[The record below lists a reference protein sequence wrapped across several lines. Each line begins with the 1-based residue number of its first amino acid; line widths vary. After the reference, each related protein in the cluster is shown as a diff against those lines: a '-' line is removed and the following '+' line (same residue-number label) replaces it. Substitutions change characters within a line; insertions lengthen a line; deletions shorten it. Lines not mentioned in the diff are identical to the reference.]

1 MYKELDNLLCADTT
15 VDSWYDDGCVITS
28 EILSDFDPRDW
39 DELSNQ
45 VLSKPID
52 WQRKLAYCLD
62 NECNVYELNI
72 LLSLL
77 AINDEEL
84 FEICIDTLRS
94 YTDQDGK
101 KMILDNQEI
110 FKRVNDLLLTA
121 NLPVKKSFKIFLQKF
136 ICDFMIICLF
146 LLSLQ

>member
-1 MYKELDNLLCADTT
+1 MYKELDNLLSADTT
-15 VDSWYDDGCVITS
+15 VDSWYDDGCVIAS
-28 EILSDFDPRDW
+28 EILADFVPRDW

-72 LLSLL
+72 LMSLL
-77 AINDEEL
+77 GINDEEL

-94 YTDQDGK
+94 YTDQDSK
-101 KMILDNQEI
+101 KKILDNQEL

-121 NLPVKKSFKIFLQKF
+121 NLPVKKILQDFLAKIYL
-136 ICDFMIICLF
+136 
-146 LLSLQ
+146 

>member
-15 VDSWYDDGCVITS
+15 VDSWYDDGCVIAS

-94 YTDQDGK
+94 YTDQDSK
-101 KMILDNQEI
+101 KIILDKQEV

-121 NLPVKKSFKIFLQKF
+121 NLPVKKILQDFLAKINL
-136 ICDFMIICLF
+136 
-146 LLSLQ
+146 

>member
-101 KMILDNQEI
+101 K
-110 FKRVNDLLLTA
+110 
-121 NLPVKKSFKIFLQKF
+121 
-136 ICDFMIICLF
+136 
-146 LLSLQ
+146 

>member
-1 MYKELDNLLCADTT
+1 MYKELDNLLSADTT
-15 VDSWYDDGCVITS
+15 VDSWYDDGCVIAS

-72 LLSLL
+72 LMSLL
-77 AINDEEL
+77 GIKDEEL

-94 YTDQDGK
+94 YTDQDSK
-101 KMILDNQEI
+101 KKILDNQEL

-121 NLPVKKSFKIFLQKF
+121 NVPVKKILQDFLAKIYL
-136 ICDFMIICLF
+136 
-146 LLSLQ
+146 